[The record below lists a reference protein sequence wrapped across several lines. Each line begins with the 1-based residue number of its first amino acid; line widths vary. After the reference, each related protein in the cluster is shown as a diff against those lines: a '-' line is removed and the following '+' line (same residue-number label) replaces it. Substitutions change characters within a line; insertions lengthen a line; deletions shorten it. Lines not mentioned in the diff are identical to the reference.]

1 MQTPPVS
8 LRQRTIETAR
18 KIVAAQ
24 PLYVDTETTGLD
36 RTDEIIEISIINDD
50 GATLLETLIKPSKP
64 IPLQASRIHG
74 ISNQDVQDARTWPVV
89 WPTIRSLLFGR
100 LIVFYNRDFDLRM
113 MQQSHTRYNIP
124 WKENF
129 NTFDLLKL
137 YAEFRGQWDST
148 RRAYRFHS
156 LANAGRDCNIPLPN
170 AHRSTADSLLTRALL
185 HFIADSK

>member
-1 MQTPPVS
+1 MQTS
-8 LRQRTIETAR
+8 LRQQTIEIAR
-18 KIVAAQ
+18 KVIAAQ
-24 PLYVDTETTGLD
+24 PIYVDTETTGLD
-36 RTDEIIEISIINDD
+36 RTDEIIEISIVNDD
-50 GATLLETLIKPSKP
+50 GSILLETLVKPSRP
-64 IPLQASRIHG
+64 IPTEATRIHG
-74 ISNQDVQDARTWPVV
+74 ITNQDVQDARTWPIV
-89 WPTIRSLLFGR
+89 WPTIRSFLFGR

-113 MQQSHTRYNIP
+113 MQQSHARYNLP
-124 WKENF
+124 WKDNF

-156 LANAGRDCNIPLPN
+156 LANAGRDSNIPLPN